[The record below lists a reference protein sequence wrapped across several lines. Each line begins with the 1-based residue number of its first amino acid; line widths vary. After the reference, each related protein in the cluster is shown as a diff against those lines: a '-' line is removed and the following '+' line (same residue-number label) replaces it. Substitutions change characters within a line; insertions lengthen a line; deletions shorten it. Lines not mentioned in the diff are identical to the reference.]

1 MRISAFVGIGAA
13 VLAFTALAAT
23 PAAAACCDAEK
34 KACCDAKKAC
44 CDTQSMTCCD
54 SVNDAA
60 ARAVL
65 LPQVVP
71 ETPLVR
77 ETLAV
82 QFNKP
87 VKVGDRILFGSYII
101 EHDHD
106 RMAQGK
112 PCTHIY
118 AASDPRIP
126 VVAFHCT
133 HLDRAEADR
142 NSVTLRSLGESNGMR
157 ELTEF
162 QFAGE
167 RGAHGTPG
175 VR

>member
-1 MRISAFVGIGAA
+1 MRISTFVGIGAA
-13 VLAFTALAAT
+13 VAFTALAAT
-23 PAAAACCDAEK
+23 PAAAACCDAEQ
-34 KACCDAKKAC
+34 KACCNM
-44 CDTQSMTCCD
+44 QSMTCCD

-65 LPQVVP
+65 LPQAVP

-87 VKVGDRILFGSYII
+87 VKVGDRILFGHYII